1 MSDWMGWDGIG
12 LSYTAVTPRAALQS
26 DANNQWQC
34 LSKNIFM
41 FMFMS
46 GPARDTSETVS
57 GSKSNGVPNLKSVI
71 PREAF
76 ASK

>member
-1 MSDWMGWDGIG
+1 
-12 LSYTAVTPRAALQS
+12 
-26 DANNQWQC
+26 
-34 LSKNIFM
+34 M